1 MLGGKAQFP
10 KRLYYQLNTNIF
22 PVYKQQVV
30 TKINL
35 PITCRCKYFSGT
47 QKSTHKD
54 LCSKIINSEKTTYI
68 RLSKNINI
76 QIFINGILNI
86 N

>member
-10 KRLYYQLNTNIF
+10 KSLYYQLNTNTV

-35 PITCRCKYFSGT
+35 PIARRCKYFSGT
-47 QKSTHKD
+47 QKSTNKD
-54 LCSKIINSEKTTYI
+54 CCSKLLIAKNTT
-68 RLSKNINI
+68 
-76 QIFINGILNI
+76 
-86 N
+86 